1 MSDEPIQPDPLNTA
15 QPKNMAVAAKMR
27 VYLSEGRWAPGEQIP
42 TARQLAQMYGVSL
55 SPVLQ
60 ALQMLEKEGL
70 LVRRA
75 RVGTFV
81 AEQRAK
87 KEMLGF
93 ITSTCDL
100 EPNMH
105 ALRGFEEEAVERG
118 YNVLFSNAN
127 REPERFAQRATASL
141 EQGAAGVAFIPP
153 EGSFYTD
160 WNRVFYR
167 GFADRGTPL
176 VAITTQ
182 PFIDEDPAIISAA
195 IPDGFWQGRRI
206 ASHLIEQGHTR
217 LAFLYGRW
225 SCTIEDRRNGVTAE
239 LEDRGL
245 PPLEVR
251 SLSPEELLKTGEIY
265 DVSMMLSDWL
275 GQDPPI
281 TAVVC
286 CSDYAARIL
295 FDHTASLGMTIPD
308 DIAVTGF
315 DDSSFAALLG
325 GGLTT
330 IHVSYVEMGR
340 SAAELLIAQ
349 INDPGR
355 PPRILMSRGE
365 LIVRNSCRLVRANGG
380 SGAPRPTD
388 PVDAGE

>member
-1 MSDEPIQPDPLNTA
+1 MTDDRPNSELLNTA

-27 VYLSEGRWAPGEQIP
+27 EYLAEGRWAPGEQIP
-42 TARQLAQMYGVSL
+42 PARQLAQMFGVSL

-60 ALQMLEKEGL
+60 ALQMLEKDGL

-81 AEQRAK
+81 AERLAK
-87 KEMLGF
+87 KELLGF
-93 ITSTCDL
+93 IASTCDL
-100 EPNMH
+100 EPH
-105 ALRGFEEEAVERG
+105 VDVLWGFEEEAIRRG
-118 YNVLFSNAN
+118 YTVLFCNAN
-127 REPERFAQRATASL
+127 REPERFAQRATGCL

-153 EGSFYTD
+153 EGSFYID
-160 WNRVFYR
+160 WNRAFYK

-176 VAITTQ
+176 VAITSL
-182 PFIDEDPAIISAA
+182 PFPNDDPAIISAA
-195 IPDGFWQGRRI
+195 IPDGVWQGRRI
-206 ASHLIEQGHTR
+206 AAHLADQGHTH

-225 SCTIEDRRNGVTAE
+225 SCTVEDRKQGVMAE
-239 LEDRGL
+239 LDERGL
-245 PPLEVR
+245 PPLALR
-251 SLSPEELLKTGEIY
+251 SLSPEELLKTGEVY
-265 DVSMMLSDWL
+265 DVSVMLGDWL

-295 FDHTASLGMTIPD
+295 YDHTASLGMSIPD

-325 GGLTT
+325 SGLTT
-330 IHVSYVEMGR
+330 VRVSYIEMGR
-340 SAAELLIAQ
+340 SAAELLISQ
-349 INDPGR
+349 ITDPGR

-365 LIVRNSCRLVRANGG
+365 LAVRRSCRLVQD
-380 SGAPRPTD
+380 GAAAD
-388 PVDAGE
+388 SVDAKEDDAQ